1 MRDGLVYKRCGDEQ
15 DSDADPQLL
24 SGDGSLARRLRRTIV
39 GAIGLLAALAAGF
52 SSAAGVTGGVTVNIC
67 LRSAADCAQPASAPP
82 AASSGVCTSD
92 TLSESTGAVVR
103 VVCATGQFVSIGPRP
118 GAGFIGTQGGAYTYF
133 FGPSFGSIQRSTS
146 GESATGTGTITSF
159 RIYNV
164 TEIEAPLEMLVSF

>member
-1 MRDGLVYKRCGDEQ
+1 VYKRCGDEQ

-24 SGDGSLARRLRRTIV
+24 SGHGSAARTLRRTIV
-39 GAIGLLAALAAGF
+39 GAICLLAALAADF
-52 SSAAGVTGGVTVNIC
+52 SSAAGVNTRGVTVNVC
-67 LRSAADCAQPASAPP
+67 LRSGADCAAPASAPV

-118 GAGFIGTQGGAYTYF
+118 GGRFIGTQGGAYTYF
-133 FGPSFGSIQRSTS
+133 FGPSFGAIQRSTS
-146 GESATGTGTITSF
+146 GELATGTGTITSF

-164 TEIEAPLEMLVSF
+164 TEIEVPLEMLVSF